1 MKMIRITNTVFATD
15 KSGISAPVYEGGK
28 DYPVDTDS
36 LRQVALRNGEEI
48 EVPDPE
54 PVPAPEVA
62 ADPAPAAE
70 PEVAP
75 AAEVAPAPVPKKSK
89 AA

>member
-1 MKMIRITNTVFATD
+1 MKMIRITNTFFATD

-28 DYPVDTDS
+28 DYPVDPDT

-54 PVPAPEVA
+54 PVPEVA
-62 ADPAPAAE
+62 ADHAPAAE

-75 AAEVAPAPVPKKSK
+75 AAEVAPAPAPKKSK

>member
-1 MKMIRITNTVFATD
+1 MKMIRITNSFFATD

-28 DYPVDTDS
+28 DYPVDTDT

-75 AAEVAPAPVPKKSK
+75 APAPKKSK

>member
-1 MKMIRITNTVFATD
+1 MKMIRITNTVFATNVG
-15 KSGISAPVYEGGK
+15 GISEPVFEGGK
-28 DYPVDTDS
+28 DYPVDPDT

-54 PVPAPEVA
+54 PVPEVA

-75 AAEVAPAPVPKKSK
+75 AAEVAPAPAAKKSK

>member
-1 MKMIRITNTVFATD
+1 MKMIRITNTFFATD

-28 DYPVDTDS
+28 DYPVDTDT

-54 PVPAPEVA
+54 PVPEVA
-62 ADPAPAAE
+62 ADHAPAAE
-70 PEVAP
+70 A
-75 AAEVAPAPVPKKSK
+75 APAPAGKKSK

>member
-1 MKMIRITNTVFATD
+1 MKMIRITNTFFATD
-15 KSGISAPVYEGGK
+15 KSGISVPVYEGGK
-28 DYPVDTDS
+28 DYPVDTDT

-48 EVPDPE
+48 EVPDPD

-70 PEVAP
+70 PEVVP
-75 AAEVAPAPVPKKSK
+75 AAEAAPAPAPKKSK

>member
-1 MKMIRITNTVFATD
+1 MKMIRITNTVFATNVGGT
-15 KSGISAPVYEGGK
+15 SEPVFEGGK
-28 DYPVDTDS
+28 DYPVDTDT

-62 ADPAPAAE
+62 ADHAPAAE

-75 AAEVAPAPVPKKSK
+75 AAEVAPAPAPKKSK

>member
-1 MKMIRITNTVFATD
+1 MKMIRITNTVFATNVGGT
-15 KSGISAPVYEGGK
+15 SEPVYEGGK
-28 DYPVDTDS
+28 DYPVDTDT

-54 PVPAPEVA
+54 PVPEVA
-62 ADPAPAAE
+62 ADHAPAAE

-75 AAEVAPAPVPKKSK
+75 AAEVAPAPVGKKSK